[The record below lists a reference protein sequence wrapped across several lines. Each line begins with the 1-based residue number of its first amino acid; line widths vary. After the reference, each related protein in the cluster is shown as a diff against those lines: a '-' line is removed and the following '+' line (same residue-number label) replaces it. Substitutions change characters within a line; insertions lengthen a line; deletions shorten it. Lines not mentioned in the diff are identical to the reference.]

1 MKANC
6 SEYIWVCRQSG
17 LPHICSMFQCN
28 MFHLAQGRTC
38 PISGNN
44 FANIGGPDCSN
55 SEEGVER
62 RLSELDTEERANYG
76 IGVQGAAKTVRARHV
91 YREALTN
98 SAIGGSARE
107 LAAGTSQ
114 GDASCCDGADAV
126 RPQRGFSTSLGQ

>member
-1 MKANC
+1 
-6 SEYIWVCRQSG
+6 
-17 LPHICSMFQCN
+17 MFQCN

-76 IGVQGAAKTVRARHV
+76 IGVQGAAKTVRA
-91 YREALTN
+91 LTN
-98 SAIGGSARE
+98 SASGGSGPRE